1 MVMTMPVNPGKLK
14 HKIEIQRQVLG
25 RNPET
30 MKPEYNWSTF
40 TKAWAEIMQ
49 PRDRYIIQASAAHQ
63 EKTVWFRI
71 RHRKDIESGSMRV
84 VYKGQPFK
92 IEEVIPDLQN
102 QELMTLQC
110 VGWDH
115 ENSSSS

>member
-1 MVMTMPVNPGKLK
+1 
-14 HKIEIQRQVLG
+14 
-25 RNPET
+25 
-30 MKPEYNWSTF
+30 
-40 TKAWAEIMQ
+40 
-49 PRDRYIIQASAAHQ
+49 
-63 EKTVWFRI
+63 
-71 RHRKDIESGSMRV
+71 MRV

-115 ENSSSS
+115 ENSGSS

>member
-1 MVMTMPVNPGKLK
+1 
-14 HKIEIQRQVLG
+14 
-25 RNPET
+25 
-30 MKPEYNWSTF
+30 
-40 TKAWAEIMQ
+40 
-49 PRDRYIIQASAAHQ
+49 
-63 EKTVWFRI
+63 
-71 RHRKDIESGSMRV
+71 MRV